1 MSSNEIFSTLL
12 FNGFFNVCNCLIY
25 FHLKGKLLITIIFN
39 PWDNYIYRIRL
50 NIHIYISIY
59 QFPLT
64 VTKMD
69 AEVRDDAINN
79 GKNSM
84 ENLKGNK
91 IKQKDDSSDDTSS
104 ATIEEHDD
112 ELSIKDVI
120 LDEDSTVQTDNTSM
134 QEVKEHTVDA
144 KDTLVSIAAKHNT
157 TPSL

>member
-1 MSSNEIFSTLL
+1 MK
-12 FNGFFNVCNCLIY
+12 IY
-25 FHLKGKLLITIIFN
+25 PL
-39 PWDNYIYRIRL
+39 
-50 NIHIYISIY
+50 
-59 QFPLT
+59 PLT

-79 GKNSM
+79 GKDSM

-120 LDEDSTVQTDNTSM
+120 LDEDSTVQTENTSM